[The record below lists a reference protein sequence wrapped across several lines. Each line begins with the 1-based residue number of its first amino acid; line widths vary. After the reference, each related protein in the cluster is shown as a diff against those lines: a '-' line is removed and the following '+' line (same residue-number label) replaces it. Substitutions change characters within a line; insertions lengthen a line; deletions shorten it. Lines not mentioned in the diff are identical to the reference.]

1 MAIYP
6 AIYSGPPRHY
16 GSTRT
21 DKRYIAIHNT
31 SNDATA
37 EGEASY
43 AKRRE
48 DSVSSHYYVDNDS
61 LLQSLDTSLRAY
73 HAGSTIGNSQ
83 AIAYEI
89 TGTNGK
95 SRSWWLANVAWPLL
109 ARQIAIDCREH
120 DIEPQLLTVAE
131 IKAGSKTGIITHDQM
146 RQAWGGTTHD
156 DPGPN
161 FPLDH
166 LLALVQAEMEDD
178 MTPDQSRKLD
188 NVERILT
195 TWSDGRKPFGIKFTP
210 SDPGRELPNPFL
222 AIEALDA
229 AILTAVKGDADTAAI
244 LAGVD
249 ERLAQLRAGI
259 VADVL
264 GALPDG
270 PVTRDDLVA
279 ALTSVLGSVDGA
291 TPAG

>member
-1 MAIYP
+1 VAIYS

-43 AKRRE
+43 AKRRA
-48 DSVSSHYYVDNDS
+48 DSVSSHYYVDNNS
-61 LLQSLDTSLRAY
+61 ILQSLDTNLRAY

-89 TGTNGK
+89 TGGNSK
-95 SRSWWLANVAWPLL
+95 SRAGGLANVAWPLL
-109 ARQIAIDCREH
+109 ARQIATDCREH
-120 DIEPQLLTVAE
+120 DIEPRLLTVAE
-131 IKAGSKTGIITHDQM
+131 IRAGSKTGIITHDQM
-146 RQAWGGTTHD
+146 RQAWGGTTHT

-166 LLALVQAEMEDD
+166 LLAVVQAEMEDD
-178 MTPDQSRKLD
+178 MTPEQDRLLR

-195 TWSDGRKPFGIKFTP
+195 TGWSGRDAEGIKYTAN
-210 SDPGRELPNPFL
+210 DPGRVLKNP
-222 AIEALDA
+222 
-229 AILTAVKGDADTAAI
+229 LTALEAKLAELAARPQDD
-244 LAGVD
+244 VD
-249 ERLAQLRAGI
+249 E
-259 VADVL
+259 
-264 GALPDG
+264 
-270 PVTRDDLVA
+270 A
-279 ALTSVLGSVDGA
+279 ALAAALAPLLEQGASADEIAAAVTATLAAKLGG
-291 TPAG
+291 